1 MRARVLLYA
10 LLGLALPIGL
20 ALGVYASA
28 GRSLT
33 AASVADPVTVTTR
46 VIAQPS
52 TAPTTTE
59 SREEREQGDDRSG
72 RCQEPEHRAD
82 PECVSGGESGEDRDS
97 SGSGSDNSGPG
108 GGSDDSSGSASSG
121 SSGSGSGSSGSSGSG
136 GGDD

>member
-33 AASVADPVTVTTR
+33 AAAAADPVTVTTR

-59 SREEREQGDDRSG
+59 SREQREQGDDRSG
-72 RCQEPEHRAD
+72 RCQEPEHQAD
-82 PECVSGGESGEDRDS
+82 PECVSGGDDRDS

-108 GGSDDSSGSASSG
+108 GGSDDSSGSG
-121 SSGSGSGSSGSSGSG
+121 SSGSGD
-136 GGDD
+136 GDD